1 MARLFDGFVH
11 EFTEYSA
18 SANTSD
24 AMYHLGLAYC
34 AGRDVPFDLVT
45 AHKWLNLAALRG
57 SQEAKVRRMEI
68 SGDMTKAEIAEAQRQ
83 AREWLLKPAKP
94 AQPVVLIKKPVSK
107 KAGKIAMKISEPTIK
122 AKRKAAEAIR

>member
-18 SANTSD
+18 AATTSD

-57 SQEAKVRRMEI
+57 NLDAKIRRMEV
-68 SGDMTKAEIAEAQRQ
+68 SADMTKTEIAEAQRQ
-83 AREWLLKPAKP
+83 AREWLAKP
-94 AQPVVLIKKPVSK
+94 SRAAQPVVLIKKPVLK
-107 KAGKIAMKISEPTIK
+107 KAGKIALKISEPMLK
-122 AKRKAAEAIR
+122 AKKQAAEASR

>member
-18 SANTSD
+18 ATNTSD

-57 SQEAKVRRMEI
+57 NEDAKVRRMEI
-68 SGDMTKAEIAEAQRQ
+68 SGDMSKAEIAEAQRQ

-107 KAGKIAMKISEPTIK
+107 KAGKIVMKISEP
-122 AKRKAAEAIR
+122 ARRGRSQ